1 MYNYNGTR
9 AIDTLVLM
17 AALHPEKSMKKL
29 VLKVL
34 KRCEPHVKQG
44 VQMDILQ
51 TKYKTYKQAIMNV
64 AVQDSE
70 LSACATQLSDE
81 GFPGMVI
88 YKGECYGVQIE
99 LEGIE
104 LRMQNEP
111 EKSEGIHKAELD
123 EERDWVRC
131 NEGEMLL
138 AMGHAVM
145 NSLNLHRMEFEVM
158 LFSNRGFSGKLQLFE
173 IERGPDRYDNGKRL
187 GNSNYFDAGAGNGNC
202 KTLRKE

>member
-1 MYNYNGTR
+1 MAYNYNGTR

-17 AALHPEKSMKKL
+17 AALHPEKDMKKL

-51 TKYKTYKQAIMNV
+51 TKYKTYKQAIWNV
-64 AVQDSE
+64 ALQDAE

-81 GFPGMVI
+81 GFPGMVL
-88 YKGECYGVQIE
+88 YKGEAYGVQIE
-99 LEGIE
+99 LEGLE
-104 LRMQNEP
+104 LRKQNEP
-111 EKSEGIHKAELD
+111 EKSEGILKAEMD
-123 EERDWVRC
+123 EERDWVRS
-131 NEGEMLL
+131 NETEMHL

-145 NSLNLHRMEFEVM
+145 NHLNLHRMEYEVM

-173 IERGPDRYDNGKRL
+173 IERGPDRYNNGQRI
-187 GNSNYFDAGAGNGNC
+187 GNSNYFDAGGENASS
-202 KTLRKE
+202 KALPA